1 MSEQHVKQKPL
12 ELLGNDDDDDIR
24 SIAGSECEW
33 TVDTN
38 ATNGGDKK
46 ELKLKMRILE
56 VKG

>member
-1 MSEQHVKQKPL
+1 MSEQQVKQESL
-12 ELLGNDDDDDIR
+12 ELLDNDDDDIR

>member
-1 MSEQHVKQKPL
+1 MSEQQMKQKPL
-12 ELLGNDDDDDIR
+12 ELLENDDDDIR

>member
-1 MSEQHVKQKPL
+1 MSQQMKQKPVD
-12 ELLGNDDDDDIR
+12 LLGNDDDDIR

-56 VKG
+56 VEG